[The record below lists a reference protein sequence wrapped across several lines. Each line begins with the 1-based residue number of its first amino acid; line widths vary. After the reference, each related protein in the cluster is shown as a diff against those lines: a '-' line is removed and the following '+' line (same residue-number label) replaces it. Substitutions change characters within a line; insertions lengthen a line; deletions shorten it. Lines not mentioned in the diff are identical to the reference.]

1 MSPTLPRLA
10 RALPA
15 AAFAAAL
22 LLSTAAQAREFVSV
36 QGSTVNVRKQPHTRS
51 ETLWELNRGYPL
63 QVEQRRGQWLK
74 VRDHEEPLGWVFA
87 PLTGKTPHRVVT
99 ARSANLRA
107 GPGQQHRQV
116 GTLQQHEVVRT
127 VGQSGTWAHVQREGG
142 QKGWVAKRLTWGW

>member
-1 MSPTLPRLA
+1 M
-10 RALPA
+10 
-15 AAFAAAL
+15 
-22 LLSTAAQAREFVSV
+22 
-36 QGSTVNVRKQPHTRS
+36 
-51 ETLWELNRGYPL
+51 
-63 QVEQRRGQWLK
+63 
-74 VRDHEEPLGWVFA
+74 FA